1 MIEFKNVYKTYP
13 NGFTALKDVNLK
25 IEQGEFVAI
34 IGLSGAGKS
43 TILRCIN
50 RMHDITKGTLTVD
63 GVDVNSLRGAE
74 LRRFRRKVGMIF
86 QSFNLVSR
94 STAIKNV
101 LTADVPDMSFFK
113 VLFGIF
119 SKDQKMRAL
128 ESLDKVGILDKAY
141 TRCDQLSGGQQQRVA
156 LARTLNQNPKI
167 ILADEPVASLDPITA
182 RQVMQDL
189 LCPHQQGI
197 QHLYSAQYPSYR
209 PRAPVL
215 RPRDRRA
222 CRRDRLR
229 RPRLHHHPGADRLC
243 LQRHEGAR
251 AGQWGV
257 SAMENEVNTLVKL
270 TWFDKIFKPQVITL
284 ANGHTTIRRRSRA
297 PLILLLLAVAIV
309 LSLRMT
315 GFSLAVIVTKFDKLL
330 DLFVKLFHPKWSFFE
345 KVTRPLVDTIK
356 MSILGTVIGCLL
368 ALPVS
373 VLASTNIDKSRV
385 IVSVLRFILAL
396 IRTLPTLVIALVC
409 ALVFGLG
416 TFAGTLAISVF
427 TFGIVAKMLY
437 ESIET
442 IDMGPFEAMEAM
454 GANKF
459 QAFWSACVPQI
470 LPVYLSHS
478 LYCFEMNVRASAILG
493 YVGAG
498 GLGITINERIGWR
511 DYEGL
516 GMVLLTLFVVV
527 VAIEFLS
534 EYLRGKLS

>member
-1 MIEFKNVYKTYP
+1 
-13 NGFTALKDVNLK
+13 
-25 IEQGEFVAI
+25 
-34 IGLSGAGKS
+34 
-43 TILRCIN
+43 
-50 RMHDITKGTLTVD
+50 
-63 GVDVNSLRGAE
+63 
-74 LRRFRRKVGMIF
+74 
-86 QSFNLVSR
+86 
-94 STAIKNV
+94 
-101 LTADVPDMSFFK
+101 
-113 VLFGIF
+113 
-119 SKDQKMRAL
+119 
-128 ESLDKVGILDKAY
+128 
-141 TRCDQLSGGQQQRVA
+141 
-156 LARTLNQNPKI
+156 
-167 ILADEPVASLDPITA
+167 
-182 RQVMQDL
+182 
-189 LCPHQQGI
+189 
-197 QHLYSAQYPSYR
+197 
-209 PRAPVL
+209 
-215 RPRDRRA
+215 
-222 CRRDRLR
+222 
-229 RPRLHHHPGADRLC
+229 
-243 LQRHEGAR
+243 
-251 AGQWGV
+251 
-257 SAMENEVNTLVKL
+257 MENEVNTLVKL
-270 TWFDKIFKPQVITL
+270 TWFDRIFKPQVITL
-284 ANGHTTIRRRSRA
+284 ANGHSTIRRRSRA
-297 PLILLLLAVAIV
+297 PLVVLILAVVIF

-315 GFSLAVIVTKFDKLL
+315 GFDLSVIINKFDKLI
-330 DLFVKLFHPKWSFFE
+330 DLMVKLFYPKWSFFE

-373 VLASTNIDKSRV
+373 VLASTNIDKNHV
-385 IVSVLRFILAL
+385 VVSMLRFILAL

-409 ALVFGLG
+409 ALIFGLG
-416 TFAGTLAISVF
+416 TFAGTLAISIF

-527 VAIEFLS
+527 VAIEFFS

>member
-1 MIEFKNVYKTYP
+1 
-13 NGFTALKDVNLK
+13 
-25 IEQGEFVAI
+25 
-34 IGLSGAGKS
+34 
-43 TILRCIN
+43 
-50 RMHDITKGTLTVD
+50 
-63 GVDVNSLRGAE
+63 
-74 LRRFRRKVGMIF
+74 
-86 QSFNLVSR
+86 
-94 STAIKNV
+94 
-101 LTADVPDMSFFK
+101 
-113 VLFGIF
+113 
-119 SKDQKMRAL
+119 
-128 ESLDKVGILDKAY
+128 
-141 TRCDQLSGGQQQRVA
+141 
-156 LARTLNQNPKI
+156 
-167 ILADEPVASLDPITA
+167 
-182 RQVMQDL
+182 
-189 LCPHQQGI
+189 
-197 QHLYSAQYPSYR
+197 
-209 PRAPVL
+209 
-215 RPRDRRA
+215 
-222 CRRDRLR
+222 
-229 RPRLHHHPGADRLC
+229 
-243 LQRHEGAR
+243 
-251 AGQWGV
+251 
-257 SAMENEVNTLVKL
+257 MEENTSPLKL

-284 ANGHTTIRRRSRA
+284 ANGHATIRRRSRA

-315 GFSLAVIVTKFDKLL
+315 GFSLAVVVTKFDKLL